1 MVIPVK
7 FKILT
12 INTTPI
18 LRIKIEI
25 SFNKRS
31 CNKHPSNRWHR
42 AIYTMTLMLPSKE
55 IKQVHNLL
63 KLPKYHLNLDS
74 RSDLSIL
81 FSKT

>member
-12 INTTPI
+12 INTILI

-31 CNKHPSNRWHR
+31 RNKHPSNRWRR
-42 AIYTMTLMLPSKE
+42 AIYTMTLMLPSRE
-55 IKQVHNLL
+55 VRLVHSLL

-81 FSKT
+81 FSKI